1 MSSNGSMNGS
11 NRGSYN
17 ELKVAIH
24 ERLLDSLDLSRA
36 NALEDSVLKSECEQ
50 RVRQMLDSV
59 EPPIAHEDREKILV
73 DVLDEVFGLGPLQ
86 ALMSDNSISDILV
99 NGPSDIYIEREGR
112 LERAPLAF
120 RDTDHV
126 LNVIRRIVRYSGRRL
141 DEGSPMVD
149 ARLPDG
155 SRVNAVIP
163 PLALDGPLLSI
174 RRFGSHEFSLD
185 ALVQRQMLAP
195 EMARFLQVCVEH
207 RLNIVISGGSG
218 AGKTTLL
225 NALSESILPDERI
238 VTIED
243 AAELKLRQNHVV
255 RLETRPPSLEGAGEI
270 TTRDAVRN
278 ALRMRPDR
286 ILVGECRGA
295 EAFDMLQA
303 MNSGH
308 SGSMTTMHANG
319 TADAFQRLESMLC
332 MAGMEVPVPVL
343 REYVASAV
351 DLVVQLERMAGGLRR
366 VIAVAEVRSIEGG
379 MAHIE
384 DIYRYRIDGANL
396 TEGYFETTG
405 REPTFMER
413 LARLGAQMSPDA
425 FAPRRLAVAGAPVSG
440 SQEQ

>member
-1 MSSNGSMNGS
+1 MSSDGSMNGS
-11 NRGSYN
+11 NNGSYN
-17 ELKVAIH
+17 ELKVVIH

-36 NALEDSVLKSECEQ
+36 NALDDRVLKNECEQ
-50 RVRQMLDSV
+50 RVIQMLDGV
-59 EPPIAHEDREKILV
+59 EPPIPHEDREKIRVEILN
-73 DVLDEVFGLGPLQ
+73 EVFGLGPLQ
-86 ALMSDNSISDILV
+86 ALMMDSTISDILV
-99 NGPSDIYIEREGR
+99 NGPSDIFIEREGR
-112 LERAPLAF
+112 LERVPLAF

-126 LNVIRRIVRYSGRRL
+126 LNVIRRIVRFSGRRL

-155 SRVNAVIP
+155 SRVNAVIA

-174 RRFGSHEFSLD
+174 RRFGSHEFTLK
-185 ALVQRQMLAP
+185 ALVERHMLAQD
-195 EMARFLQVCVEH
+195 MADFLQVCVAN

-225 NALSESILPDERI
+225 NALSESILDDERV

-255 RLETRPPSLEGAGEI
+255 RLETRPPNLEGAGEI

-278 ALRMRPDR
+278 SLRMRPDR

-319 TADAFQRLESMLC
+319 SADAFQRLESMLC
-332 MAGMEVPVPVL
+332 MAGMEVPVSVL

-351 DLVVQLERMAGGLRR
+351 DLIVQLERMGGGIRR
-366 VIAVAEVRSIEGG
+366 VTAVSEVRPIEGG
-379 MAHIE
+379 SAQIK
-384 DIYRYRIDGANL
+384 DVYRYRLIGENSN
-396 TEGYFETTG
+396 EGYFESTG
-405 REPTFMER
+405 YEPAFMER
-413 LARLGAQMSPDA
+413 FARLGIRLGPEA
-425 FAPRRLAVAGAPVSG
+425 FAHRRLASVSAPTSG
-440 SQEQ
+440 IEGQ